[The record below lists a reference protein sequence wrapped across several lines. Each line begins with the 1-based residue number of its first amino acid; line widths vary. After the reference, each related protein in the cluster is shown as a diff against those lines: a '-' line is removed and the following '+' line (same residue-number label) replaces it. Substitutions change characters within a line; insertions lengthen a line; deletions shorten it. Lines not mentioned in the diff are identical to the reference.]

1 MHIKLPGTADGVE
14 VLAVCG
20 RRCLREQWKKT
31 GREREE
37 EEKEKERVSRSR
49 EVLCLWKRGK
59 HGDKGHRRR
68 IRPWGRRQD

>member
-1 MHIKLPGTADGVE
+1 MRKCSLCVVAGVSASE
-14 VLAVCG
+14 RKG
-20 RRCLREQWKKT
+20 RKKRNE
-31 GREREE
+31 GEWRRRRRRD
-37 EEKEKERVSRSR
+37 EKERVSRSR